1 MKKIILFILLFG
13 FLTSVH
19 AQKQSHQEKK
29 AETNADFIADEM
41 NFDNDQKTYLHD
53 VLLEKYEGTSKQIK
67 GKDLTK
73 EEKQVI
79 YKKSNKELYT
89 KLSAKFSENDI
100 KDIKAHLREQNEKMK
115 KK

>member
-13 FLTSVH
+13 FLNTVH

-29 AETNADFIADEM
+29 AETNADYIAGEM
-41 NFDNDQKTYLHD
+41 NFDKDQKIYLFD
-53 VLLEKYEGTSKQIK
+53 ALLEKYKGTSKQIK

-79 YKKSNKELYT
+79 YKKYNKELNT
-89 KLSAKFSENDI
+89 KLSAKFSKNDI
-100 KDIKAHLREQNEKMK
+100 KEIKAHLKTQNEKMK